1 MSGGLPP
8 RTAVST
14 FCSVLSLLT
23 YRLLTFCPGFSFWYW
38 ATRWVNVLAS
48 APVQPSQIEML
59 DPPPPPPPPLLLSVP
74 HAASP
79 SASAV
84 SPTSGP
90 ARVARSRFLA
100 MLLSLSGPQVLPNPV
115 LPVTST
121 SEPGGRSKLHE
132 VMMFRAIL

>member
-23 YRLLTFCPGFSFWYW
+23 YRLLTFWPGCWFWYS
-38 ATRWVNVLAS
+38 ATRCVNVLAS
-48 APVQPSQIEML
+48 APVQPSQIEMVV
-59 DPPPPPPPPLLLSVP
+59 PPPPPPLLLSVP

-90 ARVARSRFLA
+90 ARVARSRYLA
-100 MLLSLSGPQVLPNPV
+100 MLLSLSGPPALPNPV
-115 LPVTST
+115 LPT
-121 SEPGGRSKLHE
+121 L
-132 VMMFRAIL
+132 RATKVA

>member
-8 RTAVST
+8 RTAVRT

-23 YRLLTFCPGFSFWYW
+23 YRLLIFWPGCWFWYSV
-38 ATRWVNVLAS
+38 TRCANVLAS

-59 DPPPPPPPPLLLSVP
+59 DPPPPPPLLLSVP

-84 SPTSGP
+84 TPTSGP
-90 ARVARSRFLA
+90 ARVARSRYLA
-100 MLLSLSGPQVLPNPV
+100 MLLSLSGPPVAPNPV
-115 LPVTST
+115 LPNLTDDQSCMK
-121 SEPGGRSKLHE
+121 S
-132 VMMFRAIL
+132 

>member
-23 YRLLTFCPGFSFWYW
+23 YRLLTFWPGFSFWYS

-48 APVQPSQIEML
+48 APVQPSQIEME
-59 DPPPPPPPPLLLSVP
+59 DPPPPPPLLLSVP

-79 SASAV
+79 SARAV

-100 MLLSLSGPQVLPNPV
+100 MLLSLSGPQALPSPVLPN
-115 LPVTST
+115 LADDQSCMK
-121 SEPGGRSKLHE
+121 S
-132 VMMFRAIL
+132 

>member
-23 YRLLTFCPGFSFWYW
+23 YRLLTFTPGCWFWYS
-38 ATRWVNVLAS
+38 AARCANVLAS
-48 APVQPSQIEML
+48 APVQPSQIEMVAP
-59 DPPPPPPPPLLLSVP
+59 PPPPPPPPLLLSVP

-79 SASAV
+79 SARAV

-100 MLLSLSGPQVLPNPV
+100 MLLSLSGPPVLPNPV
-115 LPVTST
+115 LPNLADDQSCMK
-121 SEPGGRSKLHE
+121 S
-132 VMMFRAIL
+132 

>member
-23 YRLLTFCPGFSFWYW
+23 YRLLTFWPGCWFWYS
-38 ATRWVNVLAS
+38 ATRCVNVLAS
-48 APVQPSQIEML
+48 APVQPSQIEMVV
-59 DPPPPPPPPLLLSVP
+59 PPPPPPLLLSVP

-90 ARVARSRFLA
+90 ARAARSRYLA
-100 MLLSLSGPQVLPNPV
+100 MLLSLSGPPY
-115 LPVTST
+115 
-121 SEPGGRSKLHE
+121 
-132 VMMFRAIL
+132 FRTQYFRTWRTIKVA

>member
-23 YRLLTFCPGFSFWYW
+23 YRLLTFTPGFCFWYSV
-38 ATRWVNVLAS
+38 TRWANVLAS
-48 APVQPSQIEML
+48 APVQPSQIGTV
-59 DPPPPPPPPLLLSVP
+59 DPPPPPPLLLSVP

-100 MLLSLSGPQVLPNPV
+100 MLLSLSGPPV
-115 LPVTST
+115 LRTQC
-121 SEPGGRSKLHE
+121 
-132 VMMFRAIL
+132 FRTWRTTKVA